1 MHPIRAARDRRG
13 AGEFRAG
20 GAEVRSV
27 RIHDLQPGWLVDE
40 DIRCTNGMMVLSKGH
55 ELTDTAI
62 TALARLLA
70 AHALQEPVRVR
81 CGRD

>member
-1 MHPIRAARDRRG
+1 
-13 AGEFRAG
+13 
-20 GAEVRSV
+20 
-27 RIHDLQPGWLVDE
+27 
-40 DIRCTNGMMVLSKGH
+40 MMVLSKGH